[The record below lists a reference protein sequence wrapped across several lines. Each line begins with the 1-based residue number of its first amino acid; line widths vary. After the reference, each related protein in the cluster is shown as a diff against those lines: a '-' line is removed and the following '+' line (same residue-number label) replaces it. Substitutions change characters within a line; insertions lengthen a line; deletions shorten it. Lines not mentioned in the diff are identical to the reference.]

1 MPKDRLNATVEEEK
15 ESNSVLEAQKQDQN
29 LNLGDELVGVS
40 PAVKIATAAKMTAFE
55 DFNHRQTRQQ
65 LPANPLNFYTQSNQM
80 MSSSDYRD
88 ELTHARRA
96 PIRFSR
102 GPDFNNLARF

>member
-1 MPKDRLNATVEEEK
+1 MVEEEK
-15 ESNSVLEAQKQDQN
+15 DSNSVLEAQEQQQDQN

-40 PAVKIATAAKMTAFE
+40 PAVKFAAAAKMTAFE

-80 MSSSDYRD
+80 MGSSDYRD
-88 ELTHARRA
+88 ELPQARRA